1 MTSRLGYC
9 NSLLYCIYGYSV
21 SQLQRCQ
28 NNAARK
34 YDHITPVL
42 KELHWMPVEQ
52 RIDYK
57 ILLLTYEAPHGL
69 APLYMSS
76 LLSPYKPRRPLRS
89 EDNILRLLD
98 IAWIVLASVALP
110 MPPLTSGT
118 LYPYPSSVRSPSTSS
133 RNARRHIF
141 LSLSSSSSSSSSS
154 SYGNPTNPYIHN
166 DELYAQQMMMIID
179 DDDDDW

>member
-1 MTSRLGYC
+1 MTSRLDYC

-28 NNAARK
+28 NDAARK

-42 KELHWMPVEQ
+42 KELHWLPVEQ

-69 APLYMSS
+69 APLCMSS
-76 LLSPYKPRRPLRS
+76 LLSPYKPRRQLRS
-89 EDNILRLLD
+89 EDILRLLD

-118 LYPYPSSVRSPSTSS
+118 LYLYPSSVRSPSTSS

-141 LSLSSSSSSSSSS
+141 LSLSSSSSSSSS

-179 DDDDDW
+179 DDDDW